1 MGGFADTVFRRVI
14 RDYSD
19 GVLIPI
25 PQYPLYSAAI
35 TSFGGTQ
42 LGYKVELWDDGTW
55 RVDLRALEK
64 TIDTARSNGVVA
76 RALCVINPGN
86 PTGQLLEQSEMAA
99 LVKLCE
105 KKRLVLLADE
115 VYQANIYDTGSFI
128 SFKRVVRET
137 KSDLEL
143 ASFHSVSKGVV
154 GECGLRAGFMELV
167 NFHAHALEIV
177 EKMLSVSLC
186 SSIPGQVAI
195 LAMVQPPGDAT
206 AAKEDREERDALLA
220 SLHRRSSRLVEKLNT
235 LPGVRCPKVQGAL
248 YAFPE
253 LILPAGA
260 VAKAKERGI
269 TPDFLYCE
277 ELLDHTGICTVPGS
291 GFGQEGRWHIRT
303 TFLPSEEK
311 MDKVTE
317 AFATFH
323 VAFLERY
330 GGLPSADTTVELG
343 ED

>member
-1 MGGFADTVFRRVI
+1 M
-14 RDYSD
+14 
-19 GVLIPI
+19 LIPI

-42 LGYKVELWDDGTW
+42 LGYKVGLSDDGTW
-55 RVDLRALEK
+55 HLDLEALES
-64 TIDTARSNGVVA
+64 TIDAARSNGVVA

-86 PTGQLLEQSEMAA
+86 PTGQVLERNEMAA

-105 KKRLVLLADE
+105 KRRLVLLADE
-115 VYQANIYDTGSFI
+115 VYQANIYDASSFV
-128 SFKRVVRET
+128 SFKRVVKET
-137 KSDLEL
+137 RSELEL

-195 LAMVQPPGDAT
+195 LAMVKPPSKGVVAE
-206 AAKEDREERDALLA
+206 EDREERDELLA
-220 SLHRRSSRLVEKLNT
+220 SLRRRSNALVEQLNT
-235 LPGVRCPKVQGAL
+235 LPGVRCPTVQGAL
-248 YAFPE
+248 YAFPK
-253 LILPAGA
+253 LTLPAGA

-269 TPDFLYCE
+269 APDFLYCE
-277 ELLDHTGICTVPGS
+277 ELLDQTGICTVPGS
-291 GFGQEGRWHIRT
+291 GFGQEGQWHIRT
-303 TFLPSEEK
+303 TFLPSEEQ
-311 MDKVTE
+311 MDNVTK
-317 AFATFH
+317 ALSTFH
-323 VAFLERY
+323 VAFLEKY
-330 GGLPSADTTVELG
+330 GGLSPTDSAYISVELG